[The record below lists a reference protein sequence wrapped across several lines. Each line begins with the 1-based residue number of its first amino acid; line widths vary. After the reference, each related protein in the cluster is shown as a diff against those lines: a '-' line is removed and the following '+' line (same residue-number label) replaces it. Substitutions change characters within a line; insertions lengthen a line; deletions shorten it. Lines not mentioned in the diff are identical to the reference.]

1 MKPEITRERIV
12 EYLRNFAS
20 SKDYVFAMWLEGAD
34 GLDKVDGYSDID
46 FWFDVKKEY
55 QESFLHE
62 CIKELQKLGEIDSR
76 VDEIRK
82 EIAQSN
88 IHLAN
93 TSEYLTLDIC
103 VQSHEIRGLDATC
116 FTKNDLAE
124 KPLIQFDKDN
134 IITFKN
140 APRLNIEKLQKSFN
154 NSKNRIL
161 QSSRVIKYIKR
172 NQYGEAY
179 LKYIEN
185 IADPLV
191 TIARII
197 YTPNHLEYGLCHIND
212 HLPQEIVQK
221 LEQFYKVTSF
231 EDIKN
236 NISKAIELLGV
247 LEQQFI
253 EKYGIITDTK

>member
-1 MKPEITRERIV
+1 MKPEITRERII

-55 QESFLHE
+55 RESFLHE
-62 CIKELQKLGEIDSR
+62 CIKELQKFGEIDSR

-116 FTKNDLAE
+116 FAKNDLAE
-124 KPLIQFDKDN
+124 KPLVLFDKHN
-134 IITFKN
+134 IITFKET
-140 APRLNIEKLQKSFN
+140 PEPNIEELQKAFN

-161 QSSRVIKYIKR
+161 QSSRVTKYINR

-197 YTPNHLEYGLCHIND
+197 YIPNHLDYGLCHVND
-212 HLPQEIVQK
+212 HLPQEIVQQ
-221 LEQFYKVTSF
+221 LEQFYKVSSF
-231 EDIKN
+231 GDIEN
-236 NISKAIELLGV
+236 NIPKSKELLKT

-253 EKYGIITDTK
+253 EKYL

>member
-1 MKPEITRERIV
+1 MKPEITRERII

-34 GLDKVDGYSDID
+34 GLDKVDEYSDID

-55 QESFLHE
+55 QESFLYE

-76 VDEIRK
+76 IDEIRK

-88 IHLAN
+88 IHLTN
-93 TSEYLTLDIC
+93 SSEYLTLDIC

-124 KPLIQFDKDN
+124 KPLILFDKN
-134 IITFKN
+134 SIITFKDT
-140 APRLNIEKLQKSFN
+140 PKLDVEDLQRIFN

-161 QSSRVIKYIKR
+161 QSSRVTKYIKR
-172 NQYGEAY
+172 NQYGEAF

-185 IADPLV
+185 IANPLV

-197 YTPNHLEYGLCHIND
+197 YTPNHLDYGLCHIND
-212 HLPQEIVQK
+212 HLPKETVQK

-231 EDIKN
+231 EDIEN
-236 NISKAIELLGV
+236 NVPKAKELLGI
-247 LEQQFI
+247 LERQFI
-253 EKYGIITDTK
+253 EKYGIITDIK

>member
-1 MKPEITRERIV
+1 MKPEITRERII
-12 EYLRNFAS
+12 EYLRSFAS

-116 FTKNDLAE
+116 FAKNDLAE
-124 KPLIQFDKDN
+124 KPLVLFDKHN
-134 IITFKN
+134 IITFKET
-140 APRLNIEKLQKSFN
+140 PEPNIEELQKAFN

-161 QSSRVIKYIKR
+161 QSSRVTKYINR

-191 TIARII
+191 TIARTI
-197 YTPNHLEYGLCHIND
+197 YTPNHLDYGLCHIND
-212 HLPQEIVQK
+212 HLPQEIVQQ
-221 LEQFYKVTSF
+221 LEQFYKVSSF
-231 EDIKN
+231 EDIEN
-236 NISKAIELLGV
+236 NIPKSKELLKT

-253 EKYGIITDTK
+253 EKYL